1 MYISLIIQIFS
12 FKCRWAKTNEKW
24 HPLWERCLYYIHN
37 LILAVLRLVSE
48 RAEILLLIHTMK
60 GALVT
65 D

>member
-24 HPLWERCLYYIHN
+24 HPLWERCLFYIHN

-48 RAEILLLIHTMK
+48 RAEILLLIP
-60 GALVT
+60 
-65 D
+65 